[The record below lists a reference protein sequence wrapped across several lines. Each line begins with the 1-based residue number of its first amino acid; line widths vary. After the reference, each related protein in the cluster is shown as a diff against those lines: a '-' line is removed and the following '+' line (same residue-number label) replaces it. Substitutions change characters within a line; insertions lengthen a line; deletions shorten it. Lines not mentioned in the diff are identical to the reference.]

1 MERRWGAPHT
11 GAQGPQNRGDFKMIV
26 SNWLDRFA
34 NTIVI
39 GVLLS
44 TLPMAAIGFLTH
56 SL

>member
-1 MERRWGAPHT
+1 
-11 GAQGPQNRGDFKMIV
+11 MIV

-39 GVLLS
+39 GALLAGLPLAVL
-44 TLPMAAIGFLTH
+44 GFFAQ